1 MLDKFMYKFF
11 GAMDAFANGMDKLF
25 SKMETVAINISTWLW
40 SKRVKILRRK
50 RARKN
55 DKM

>member
-1 MLDKFMYKFF
+1 M
-11 GAMDAFANGMDKLF
+11 MDKLIYSFLGFIDTLF

-40 SKRVKILRRK
+40 SKRAKILRKK

-55 DKM
+55 EKM